1 VRGLLRDS
9 ESEVQVW
16 PSYTD
21 VAMTLVLFLLFY
33 IFTQAVIAG
42 QNSVEMKLVKQ
53 RQKELQEQIMASVP
67 PDLRSALHIVSDGNL
82 LNITFSDRVLFDRA
96 KADLKDAGV
105 PVLLAVGEVL
115 DKNVGLISHIQIEGH
130 TDNIPI
136 QTLEFKSN
144 WELSSARATSVV
156 RFLQD
161 KAHIEPSKLS
171 ATGYAEYHPID
182 PAGTEEARSR
192 NRRIELV
199 VVYSV
204 HGAQATK

>member
-1 VRGLLRDS
+1 MTGLFREA

-42 QNSVEMKLVKQ
+42 QNSAQM
-53 RQKELQEQIMASVP
+53 RQVRTRQQELQQAITSAVP
-67 PDLRSALHIVSDGNL
+67 SDLRGFLRIESDGNL
-82 LNITFSDRVLFDRA
+82 LHITFSDRVLFDRA

-105 PVLLAVGEVL
+105 PVLLAVGSALAKKVTEIS
-115 DKNVGLISHIQIEGH
+115 NVQIQGH

-161 KAHIEPSKLS
+161 QAHIDPGKLS
-171 ATGYAEYHPID
+171 ATGYAEYQ
-182 PAGTEEARSR
+182 PADRHDTEEARSR

-204 HGAQATK
+204 HGAQAGK